1 MYFNKQTNKNHQIY
15 LYPVNTLYD
24 ISYQHGVYS
33 NKVLFIKLCT
43 GFDNSVL
50 YSTSGLLCFLGYS

>member
-15 LYPVNTLYD
+15 LYPMNTLYD

-43 GFDNSVL
+43 GFDMVPC
-50 YSTSGLLCFLGYS
+50 TVPVGYFVS